1 VTTRVLLTVDTELA
15 WRHAASGR
23 PWEENYARSVEPAGV
38 GLGYQL
44 EVLARHGLRA
54 CFFIDPM
61 PACRYGLGPVRRMV
75 ETVLAAGQEVQL
87 HLHPSWMGGQDRQ
100 AFELAGLSTD
110 RQQALIDQ
118 GARFLVDSG
127 APNPIAFR
135 AGSFGADDSTLDALA
150 RLGFR
155 YDSSFNASHA
165 PWPCAISLPA
175 HQIDP
180 VSHRGVVEL
189 PVGQIAGARGGLRH
203 IQLCALSQVEL
214 RHALADAACANQQ
227 VVTLVSHSFELA
239 ARDGLRANSLL
250 KRRFEQLCLW
260 LEGQSDKLPTVHFAD
275 LPDLRLDVRSPHPAG
290 NGWRSLGRMAEQA
303 LGNLLYEGRL

>member
-1 VTTRVLLTVDTELA
+1 MSTHVLLTVDTELA
-15 WRHAASGR
+15 WRHAVAGR
-23 PWEENYARSVEPAGV
+23 PWEENYARSVEPADV

-44 EVLARHGLRA
+44 EVLARHGLKA

-100 AFELAGLSTD
+100 AFELAGLSED

-118 GARFLVDSG
+118 GAQFLTQAG
-127 APNPIAFR
+127 APAPVAFR
-135 AGSFGADDSTLDALA
+135 AGSFGADDSTLRALA
-150 RLGFR
+150 RLDFR

-175 HQIDP
+175 NQIDP
-180 VSHRGVVEL
+180 VSHCGVVEL
-189 PVGQIAGARGGLRH
+189 PVGQIAGVRGALRH
-203 IQLCALSQVEL
+203 LQLCALSQVEL
-214 RHALADAACANQQ
+214 RHAFRDAAAARQQ

-239 ARDGLRANSLL
+239 ARDGLRANALL
-250 KRRFEQLCLW
+250 KRRFEQLCAW
-260 LEGQSDKLPTVHFAD
+260 LETQSETLPTAHFTD
-275 LPDLRLDVRSPHPAG
+275 LPDLRLDARSEPPAG
-290 NGWRSLGRMAEQA
+290 NSWRSLGRMAEQA